1 MLWLGRMSTSG
12 SSLFLRPLINS
23 LYVRGRYSFLG
34 GTFTCGAVVKLLPK
48 LNMGIVLHTSY
59 IFISGKF
66 HLFGRVIKAIGI
78 DDVWLTIFFWHTF
91 WDALFRIIRCF
102 ANVWLEV

>member
-34 GTFTCGAVVKLLPK
+34 GIFTCGAGAKLLPK
-48 LNMGIVLHTSY
+48 LNMGIVLHSTY
-59 IFISGKF
+59 IFISSKF
-66 HLFGRVIKAIGI
+66 HLFSCVIETIRI
-78 DDVWLTIFFWHTF
+78 DDVRLTIFFRHAF
-91 WDALFRIIRCF
+91 WYTLFRIIRCF
-102 ANVWLEV
+102 THV